1 MNGSAMPVECSL
13 SSDSEANNAKPARV
27 LEKIVQVLPDDYR
40 DLRAHLVRAVRRVC
54 PAWLSQDADDLV
66 QESLIRVLQ
75 RQRRGEQ
82 AIEMSSAYLKKVAY
96 SAVIDEIRRR
106 RRRVEAGERSELPVE
121 AIESGT
127 DQFGAAAIGEGIR
140 LCLEQQNADRRRAL
154 TLYLLG
160 NSIDATARLL
170 QSTQKRAE
178 NLIYRGLQHLR
189 ECLTEQGFT
198 V

>member
-1 MNGSAMPVECSL
+1 MERAL
-13 SSDSEANNAKPARV
+13 SSDSDSNGGEPARAV
-27 LEKIVQVLPDDYR
+27 EKIVQVLPDDYR
-40 DLRAHLVRAVRRVC
+40 ELRADLVRAVRRVC
-54 PAWLSQDADDLV
+54 PTWLSQDADDLV

-82 AIEMSSAYLKKVAY
+82 AIEISTAYLKKVAY

-106 RRRVEAGERSELPVE
+106 RRRVEAGERSEVPVE
-121 AIESGT
+121 ALVSGT
-127 DQFGAAAIGEGIR
+127 DQFGDAAIGEGIR
-140 LCLEQQNADRRRAL
+140 RCLEQQNLDRRRAL

-189 ECLTEQGFT
+189 KCLTEQGLT
-198 V
+198 A

>member
-27 LEKIVQVLPDDYR
+27 LEKIVPVLPDDYR
-40 DLRAHLVRAVRRVC
+40 DLRADLVRAVRRVC

-121 AIESGT
+121 AIESAT